1 MISLNLTK
9 EEICALYD
17 ILYIMDKKDTS
28 LNKLDKE
35 YYSLLKKVSKLDGLV
50 HEDNKW
56 VLSYGSY

>member
-50 HEDNKW
+50 HEDNK
-56 VLSYGSY
+56 